1 MKRLSALVLALVFVF
16 SLTSCGPD
24 IASMEPMEVLEL
36 SAQRMEKYDR
46 FMMEMDIVI
55 KMGKNEVKTESV
67 LIFDVKNEAFSMI
80 TTSEDEELSY
90 VYIDGWLYKDTG
102 DSQIKYERT
111 LDEVKDMLELD
122 YEMVDVEDED
132 VFSDLELKENDDG
145 TFTVS
150 GILMDEEMIEEL
162 LGTKMD
168 ENAEM
173 MMDYVVDKKGNLS
186 KIVLSWEMKVSG
198 IKIEMECTA
207 KYTFKDV
214 DKVTAPKD
222 ADDYLEMIY

>member
-80 TTSEDEELSY
+80 TT
-90 VYIDGWLYKDTG
+90 
-102 DSQIKYERT
+102 
-111 LDEVKDMLELD
+111 
-122 YEMVDVEDED
+122 
-132 VFSDLELKENDDG
+132 
-145 TFTVS
+145 
-150 GILMDEEMIEEL
+150 
-162 LGTKMD
+162 
-168 ENAEM
+168 
-173 MMDYVVDKKGNLS
+173 
-186 KIVLSWEMKVSG
+186 
-198 IKIEMECTA
+198 
-207 KYTFKDV
+207 
-214 DKVTAPKD
+214 
-222 ADDYLEMIY
+222 